1 MSNPSDPTG
10 AKPPSPQDPPSA
22 ADTAKPGSAAAE
34 AAAASSAASP
44 SGPDE
49 QITRLQAQIAE
60 LEAQKADLT
69 DRLLRTVAEMDN
81 IRKRLEREKAET
93 SKYAITRFATDV
105 VALGD
110 NLGHALRSVPAEVA
124 AATPAV
130 KTLLDGVVMTD
141 RAFIASLERH
151 GIKRIDPAG
160 EPFNPHLHQAVQQER
175 NVDVPSGTVLRVL
188 QTGYTL
194 EDRVLRPAAVIV
206 AEGGSKGAR
215 APAQASADGS
225 SPSEMPPR
233 TGGGEDGAPPG
244 P

>member
-1 MSNPSDPTG
+1 MAG
-10 AKPPSPQDPPSA
+10 PSPDEVI
-22 ADTAKPGSAAAE
+22 AKLNAHV
-34 AAAASSAASP
+34 
-44 SGPDE
+44 
-49 QITRLQAQIAE
+49 TL

-81 IRKRLEREKAET
+81 IRKRLEREKMDVAR
-93 SKYAITRFATDV
+93 YAITKFATDV

-110 NLGHALRSVPAEVA
+110 NLGHAMTSVKPEVV

-141 RAFIASLERH
+141 RAFLSSLERH

-160 EPFNPHLHQAVQQER
+160 GAFNPHLHQAVQQER
-175 NVDVPSGTVLRVL
+175 NVDVPAGTVLRVL

-206 AEGGSKGAR
+206 AEGGAKAGKPANGEAGEPPSSNGQPD
-215 APAQASADGS
+215 APKA
-225 SPSEMPPR
+225 
-233 TGGGEDGAPPG
+233 
-244 P
+244 